1 MPVQPEKEKP
11 AERRARWLAM
21 FEEEEQRARRGAL
34 QRLAD
39 REGADRSNMRKAIAK
54 AREER
59 DTQRRAGTWAAQ
71 LVQNGKRAN

>member
-1 MPVQPEKEKP
+1 MFEKE
-11 AERRARWLAM
+11 ERR
-21 FEEEEQRARRGAL
+21 EKRGAL

-39 REGADRSNMRKAIAK
+39 REGVDRSNMSKDIAK